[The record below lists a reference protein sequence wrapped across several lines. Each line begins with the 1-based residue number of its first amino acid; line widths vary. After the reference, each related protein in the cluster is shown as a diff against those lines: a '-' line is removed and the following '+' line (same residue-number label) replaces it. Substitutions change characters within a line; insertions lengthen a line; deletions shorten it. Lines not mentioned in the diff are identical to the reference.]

1 MATVSKTP
9 KVRLVRVSLLATTLA
24 VLALMVHSLSANVY
38 YKSNLIRLQAAAN
51 IAVNAGARYLPSH
64 PQSAVQVANSYA
76 KANGVDAAEIELV
89 EVSPDGSTL
98 RIRLRRS
105 IPLYIEAF
113 AIELPGNPIR
123 VTASAHARATTGR
136 FLSISWTNRHWPL
149 RSLEPDLGR
158 APGLPVLA
166 H

>member
-1 MATVSKTP
+1 
-9 KVRLVRVSLLATTLA
+9 VSLLATTLA

-38 YKSNLIRLQAAAN
+38 YKSNLIRLQAAAD
-51 IAVNAGARYLPSH
+51 IAVNAGARYLPGH
-64 PQSAVQVANSYA
+64 PRSAVQVADTYA
-76 KANGVDAAEIELV
+76 KANGVEAAEIEQV

-98 RIRLRRS
+98 RISLRRS

-123 VTASAHARATTGR
+123 VTASARAHATTER
-136 FLSISWTNRHWPL
+136 FLSISWTNRHCPL
-149 RSLEPDLGR
+149 RRLESSPAGAL
-158 APGLPVLA
+158 ALPILA

>member
-9 KVRLVRVSLLATTLA
+9 KVRLVRVTLLATTLA

-136 FLSISWTNRHWPL
+136 FLSISWTNRHCPL
-149 RSLEPDLGR
+149 RSLAPNLGR